1 MARSLTILQRNSIK
15 VSPTT
20 HSRQALIATS
30 TRQQRNNAMSG
41 YHHMKTGA
49 KGSWKGHRRYFNSF
63 FDATPRINSLVA
75 QSGQALDAT
84 SARQQRENLMRG
96 DHLIQASAKG
106 SWKTGAMTVISNH
119 FSKHLPWKRPKTNQK
134 TLERSMATQGVQ
146 ACVNRSMPTRR
157 LSSVKVQLTDTL
169 VFNSKNQIHAT
180 LGLCC

>member
-30 TRQQRNNAMSG
+30 TRQQRNNAMNG

-63 FDATPRINSLVA
+63 FDATPRINSPIA

-106 SWKTGAMTVISNH
+106 SWKTGAMTVALNH

-134 TLERSMATQGVQ
+134 HSKVNGNAGSAGVRQPFHANETPIFSQGSTNWHV
-146 ACVNRSMPTRR
+146 S
-157 LSSVKVQLTDTL
+157 
-169 VFNSKNQIHAT
+169 F
-180 LGLCC
+180 